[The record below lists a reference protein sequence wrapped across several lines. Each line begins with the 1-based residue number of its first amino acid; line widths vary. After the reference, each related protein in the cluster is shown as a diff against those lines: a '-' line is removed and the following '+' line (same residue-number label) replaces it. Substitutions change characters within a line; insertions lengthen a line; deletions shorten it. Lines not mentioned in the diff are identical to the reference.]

1 MDIQPTARRQVRN
14 RGFMSLALVAT
25 VTVLALV
32 AAAGQGQTPA
42 ANKAELAKHWTPSR
56 TPDGQPDLQGIW
68 TNYTSTPFEV
78 PDKGDTPGL
87 YAGDPDGSGRGT
99 GPGFL
104 NDTSDR
110 ELTKSRSLVVDPPNG
125 RVPIMPWAEER
136 RNYKL
141 AHIQDHWENLTA
153 WERCITRGVPGGLF
167 PAGYGSGYQILQSPG
182 SVAIVYEM
190 IHEARIIPLDGRPH
204 VGPSVRF
211 WNGDS
216 RGRWEGDTL
225 VVDITNYND
234 KGSVATNVAT
244 QRVRAI
250 PQSEALH
257 VVERFTRVDEN
268 TINYEVA
275 IEDPKVF
282 TAPWKVAMPLH
293 REPDYQIFEYAC
305 HEGNHAV
312 PNTLSAGRARDKAAP
327 AAKTQ

>member
-1 MDIQPTARRQVRN
+1 MRSQRV
-14 RGFMSLALVAT
+14 MSLGFVAIAM
-25 VTVLALV
+25 VVGFLA
-32 AAAGQGQTPA
+32 ANGEGQTTGA
-42 ANKAELAKHWTPSR
+42 SADESAKHWTLPR

-78 PDKGDTPGL
+78 PDKSDTPEL
-87 YAGDPDGSGRGT
+87 YAGDLDGTGRGT

-104 NDTSDR
+104 TDLSDR
-110 ELTKSRSLVVDPPNG
+110 QLTKHSSLVVDPPSG

-136 RNYKL
+136 RNYRL
-141 AHIQDHWENLTA
+141 AHIQDHWENHTA
-153 WERCITRGVPGGLF
+153 WERCITRGVPGGIF

-182 SVAIVYEM
+182 YVAIVYEM

-204 VGPSVRF
+204 VGPSFRL

-250 PQSEALH
+250 PQSEQLH

-268 TINYEVA
+268 TIDYEVVVD
-275 IEDPKVF
+275 DPKVF

-312 PNTLSAGRARDKAAP
+312 PNTLSAGRARDKAA
-327 AAKTQ
+327 AAR

>member
-1 MDIQPTARRQVRN
+1 MRTRYV
-14 RGFMSLALVAT
+14 MSLVVVALTAVLIALVAPT
-25 VTVLALV
+25 SGAQSYRV
-32 AAAGQGQTPA
+32 P
-42 ANKAELAKHWTPSR
+42 R
-56 TPDGQPDLQGIW
+56 TADGQPDLQGIW
-68 TNYTSTPFEV
+68 TNYTNTPFEV
-78 PDKGDTPGL
+78 FAEGDRPDL
-87 YAGDPDGSGRGT
+87 YAGDPDRTAAGT

-104 NDTSDR
+104 NDTTGR
-110 ELTKSRSLVVDPPNG
+110 QLTKERSLVVDPPDG
-125 RVPIMPWAEER
+125 RVPIMAWAEER

-141 AHIQDHWENLTA
+141 AHLQDDWVNHTA

-182 SVAIVYEM
+182 YVAILYEM
-190 IHEARIIPLDGRPH
+190 IHEARVIPTDGGPH
-204 VGPSVRF
+204 VGSSIRS

-234 KGSVATNVAT
+234 KSSVATNVAT

-268 TINYEVA
+268 TITYEA
-275 IEDPKVF
+275 TIEDAKVF
-282 TAPWKVAMPLH
+282 TAPWTVKIPMH
-293 REPDYQIFEYAC
+293 REPEYQIFEYAC

-312 PNTLSAGRARDKAAP
+312 PNTLSAGRARDRATARG
-327 AAKTQ
+327 TR

>member
-1 MDIQPTARRQVRN
+1 MRN
-14 RGFMSLALVAT
+14 RGFMSLPLIAT
-25 VTVLALV
+25 LIVLALA
-32 AAAGQGQTPA
+32 AAAGQGQNTG
-42 ANKAELAKHWTPSR
+42 ANTDETAEGWTPPR

-68 TNYTSTPFEV
+68 TNYTGTPFEV
-78 PDKGDTPGL
+78 PDKSDTPGL
-87 YAGDPDGSGRGT
+87 YAGDPDGTARGT

-104 NDTSDR
+104 NDSSDR
-110 ELTKSRSLVVDPPNG
+110 VLTKGRSLVVDPPNG
-125 RVPIMPWAEER
+125 RVPIMPWAEQR
-136 RNYKL
+136 RNFKL
-141 AHIQDHWENLTA
+141 AHIQDHWENQTT

-167 PAGYGSGYQILQSPG
+167 PAGYGSGYQILQGPG
-182 SVAIVYEM
+182 YVAIVYEM
-190 IHEARIIPLDGRPH
+190 IHEARLIPLDGRPH
-204 VGPSVRF
+204 VGPGVRL

-216 RGRWEGDTL
+216 RGRWEGNTL

-257 VVERFTRVDEN
+257 VVERLTRIDEN
-268 TINYEVA
+268 TINYEAV

-282 TAPWKVAMPLH
+282 TAPWTVAMPLH

-312 PNTLSAGRARDKAAP
+312 PNTLSAGRARDKAALT
-327 AAKTQ
+327 AAAR